1 MAGGSI
7 LAVLEANPSVLVT
20 VCAGFG
26 LLVGSFL
33 NVVIYRL
40 PVMLQ
45 REWEDEA
52 RTILDLPEGEA
63 RAPFNLVKPDS
74 RCPHCGHAI
83 QWYENIPVV
92 SWLALKGRCSSCGTK
107 ISARYPAIELVSA
120 IMAATVASH
129 VGFGA
134 MLLPALLLS
143 WSLLALTMIDFDT
156 CLLPDQITLPL
167 VWAGM
172 LVALFGWSPV
182 SLSDAVIGASL
193 GYLSLWSVYWLFKLL
208 TGKEGMGYGD
218 FKLLAALGAW
228 LGWQMIPLVILLSSF
243 VGAIVGITLLAT
255 KIVQRDEGIPF
266 GPYLATAGWIA
277 LLWGQTIVDRY
288 LGLFQF

>member
-1 MAGGSI
+1 MGFAET
-7 LAVLEANPSVLVT
+7 LAALEAHPFFLVG

-45 REWEDEA
+45 HDWEDEA
-52 RTILDLPEGEA
+52 RTILDLPEAGA

-92 SWLALKGRCSSCGTK
+92 SWLALRGRCSSCSTK
-107 ISARYPAIELVSA
+107 ISIRYPAIELVSA

-129 VGFGA
+129 IGFGA

-167 VWAGM
+167 VWAG
-172 LVALFGWSPV
+172 LLAALLGWSPV
-182 SLSDAVIGASL
+182 SLADAVVGAAA

>member
-1 MAGGSI
+1 VVAGE
-7 LAVLEANPSVLVT
+7 LFAALESQPALLVI
-20 VCAGFG
+20 VCALFG

-45 REWEDEA
+45 RDWEDEA
-52 RTILDLPEGEA
+52 RMILEQPAVERE
-63 RAPFNLVKPDS
+63 RFNLIKPDS
-74 RCPHCGHAI
+74 RCPHCQHAI
-83 QWYENIPVV
+83 RWYENVPVI
-92 SWLALKGRCSSCGTK
+92 SWLVLRGRCSGCKAS
-107 ISARYPAIELVSA
+107 ISPRYPVIELVSGVV
-120 IMAATVASH
+120 AAVLAANI
-129 VGFGA
+129 GYAPF
-134 MLLPALLLS
+134 LPAALVLS
-143 WSLLALTMIDFDT
+143 WALIALTMIDYDT
-156 CLLPDQITLPL
+156 CLLPDPITLPL
-167 VWAGM
+167 MWLGILCAYAGIT
-172 LVALFGWSPV
+172 PV
-182 SLSDAVIGASL
+182 SLGDAVIGAVA
-193 GYLSLWSVYWLFKLL
+193 GYLTLWSVYWLFKLL

-255 KIVQRDEGIPF
+255 KIVKRDEGIPF

-277 LLWGQTIVDRY
+277 LLWGQAIVDRY